1 MDAEKS
7 IQKAKKLNINLNLTE
22 QLRLIDLGWLEQLDK
37 ICLDKLFV
45 GESPRTGTKFTLCP
59 NMVKKIC

>member
-22 QLRLIDLGWLEQLDK
+22 QLRLIDLG
-37 ICLDKLFV
+37 
-45 GESPRTGTKFTLCP
+45 
-59 NMVKKIC
+59 